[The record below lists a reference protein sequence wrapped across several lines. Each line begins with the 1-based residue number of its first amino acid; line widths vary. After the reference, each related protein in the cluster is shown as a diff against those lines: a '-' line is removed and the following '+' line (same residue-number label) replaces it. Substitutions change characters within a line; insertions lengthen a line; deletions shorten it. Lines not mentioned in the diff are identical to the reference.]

1 MVRANSACTD
11 QTKEMKTAISILGML
26 HAGKDRLIFVELTLC
41 DGYIYPDNILPHNA
55 ACADV
60 EVPVGLN

>member
-1 MVRANSACTD
+1 
-11 QTKEMKTAISILGML
+11 MKTAISILGML